1 MSCPKRD
8 GGGGAE
14 DAAAAVVAANEAD
27 TAARVKEAVSRTQRE
42 TRRKYRARVAEV
54 EAAFAQLAADNRRLK
69 ARVGQLSGVEE
80 WVSGDTYSGG
90 GRRGGGEGGGGGGKV
105 GKCRG
110 GGEVEPRVNVLCK
123 LVTTP

>member
-14 DAAAAVVAANEAD
+14 DAAAAAVVGANEAD

-80 WVSGDTYSGG
+80 WVSRDTYSGA
-90 GRRGGGEGGGGGGKV
+90 GGGGKV
-105 GKCRG
+105 GKGRG
-110 GGEVEPRVNVLCK
+110 GGGGITSTC
-123 LVTTP
+123 VT